1 MKLQGILAVSVLLM
15 SGSLQAQQFLQKGIW
30 KAYLQRE
37 DGQKIVFNLDVREQN
52 KQPVWYVLNA
62 GERLEVKEVQR
73 KGDSL
78 LVNMPFFESA
88 FRARIIAADSIQGQ
102 WVKGTPGKDVI
113 VPFYAS
119 ARQTTRFLPVKGKP
133 LYNVSGKWSVHF
145 QSRRANDEAA
155 PAIAVLQQ
163 KGQQVSGS
171 VLTPSGDYR
180 YLEGLVTGDSLVMST
195 FDGSHA
201 FLFTA
206 RLDGERRLNQGMFY
220 SGAAAKTGWSAVRND
235 TATLPDLSAMYLKPG
250 EDGYP
255 DFRFKDLDGR
265 EVSLHDDR
273 FKNKV
278 VILQLMG
285 SWCPNCMDETAF
297 LSEWYKKNHQRGVE
311 IIALAY
317 EYSTDFERSR
327 RDLLKF
333 QQRFKVDYPVL
344 ITGVTVMDSLRTE
357 KTLPQFTPIKTFPTS
372 IVLDKK
378 GKVRKIDTGFFGPGT
393 GVYYERYKE
402 EFERTVDDLLKEQ

>member
-1 MKLQGILAVSVLLM
+1 MLCVSILLTAMASQAQ
-15 SGSLQAQQFLQKGIW
+15 GSLKEGIW

-37 DGQKIVFNLDVREQN
+37 DGQQIVFNLRIHQQN
-52 KQPVWYVLNA
+52 RQPVWYVLNA
-62 GERLEVKEVQR
+62 GEQLEVKDIR
-73 KGDSL
+73 LKGDSL
-78 LVNMPFFESA
+78 FVGMPFFESA
-88 FRARIIAADSIQGQ
+88 FRARIVSADSLQGE
-102 WVKGTPGKDVI
+102 WVKGTPGKDVV

-119 ARQTTRFLPVKGKP
+119 ARHTARFIPVKGKP
-133 LYNVSGKWSVHF
+133 LYNLSGKWSVSF
-145 QSRRANDEAA
+145 KSRHGEATE
-155 PAIAVLQQ
+155 PAIAVLKQT
-163 KGQQVSGS
+163 GAQVNGS
-171 VLTPSGDYR
+171 VLTPSGDFR
-180 YLEGLVTGDSLVMST
+180 YLEGLLTGDSLILST

-206 RLDGERRLNQGMFY
+206 TVNDQQLEHGIFY
-220 SGAAAKTGWSAVRND
+220 SSAAGKTAWSAVKND

-250 EDGYP
+250 EDGHP
-255 DFRFKDLDGR
+255 DFSFKDLDGR
-265 EVSLHDDR
+265 QVALHDNR

-297 LSEWYKKNHQRGVE
+297 LSDWYKKNHQRGVE

-333 QQRFKVDYPVL
+333 KQRFNVDYPVL
-344 ITGVTVMDSLRTE
+344 VTGITVMDSLRTE

-372 IVLDKK
+372 IVLDKQ

-393 GVYYERYKE
+393 GAYYDRYKE
-402 EFERTVDDLLKEQ
+402 EFERTVNELLKEQ